1 MVFQDF
7 DQISERRRLERARK
21 FRQRVIITVVLATVI
36 ILLIGAAVFIQVS
49 PAPSSSS
56 KTSNKDGKS
65 KKHPKSNAD
74 TDTESK
80 DASSAEKMIVMICNS
95 TDYKEKCESILKDGL
110 KANPKSSDPKE
121 LIKLA
126 ITAAAAEVKSALKK
140 ATNLKF
146 ATPEEK
152 GAFEDCKVLMEDAVE
167 ELEMSMT
174 AVSKKNQGKLTEKA
188 TPDLNNWL
196 SAVMS
201 YHETCVDG
209 FPDGSKMKHEMEK
222 IGKSGKELTS
232 NSLAMISQVATFF
245 SKFESEGPGEGA
257 ATRRRL
263 MDQDELP
270 SWMDSNERRMLKSA
284 TAGDKPTPNV
294 VVAQDGSGNFKT
306 INEALAAMPAKYDG
320 RYVIYLKEGIYEE
333 AVVITKKMVNVT
345 MYGDGSQKSM
355 ISGNK
360 NFADGVRTFQTASF
374 VALGDGFFAQ
384 AIGFRNTAGPEKH
397 QAVAAR
403 VQADRAI
410 FLNCRFD
417 GYQDTLYA
425 QAHRQFYRSC
435 LITGTIDF
443 IFGDAAAIFQNC
455 NMMVKKPLDKQQNI
469 VTAQGRSDRH
479 ETTAI
484 VLQRC
489 KILPDKTL
497 EAVKSQFKS
506 YLGRPWKEYSR
517 TIVME
522 STIEDIIHPDGWLAW
537 EGDFALKTLYYA
549 EFNNDGPGAKTEGR
563 VKWPGHKVIDKEE
576 AAKFTI
582 GSFLEVDW
590 IQSTSAPVHVGLF

>member
-7 DQISERRRLERARK
+7 DQISERRRAERARK
-21 FRQRVIITVVLATVI
+21 FRKRVTIAVVSASV
-36 ILLIGAAVFIQVS
+36 ILLVVAAAVFVQV
-49 PAPSSSS
+49 SSSS
-56 KTSNKDGKS
+56 KSTTKNGDSGSSTGNS
-65 KKHPKSNAD
+65 KKPLPPETKQVSRV
-74 TDTESK
+74 
-80 DASSAEKMIVMICNS
+80 EKMITMICNS
-95 TDYKEKCESILKDGL
+95 TDYKGKCESTLKDGL
-110 KANPKSSDPKE
+110 HTDPNSSDPKD

-126 ITAAAAEVKSALKK
+126 ISAAAHEVKSAVKK
-140 ATNLKF
+140 ASGFNF

-152 GAFEDCKVLMEDAVE
+152 GAFEDCKVLLEDAVE
-167 ELEMSMT
+167 ELEMSMSE
-174 AVSKKNQGKLTEKA
+174 VSKKNMGKLTAKT

-209 FPDGSKMKHEMEK
+209 FPEGKMKSEMEK
-222 IGKSGKELTS
+222 VVKAGKELTS
-232 NSLAMISQVATFF
+232 NSLAMISQVASFF
-245 SKFESEGPGEGA
+245 STFEMPEGA
-257 ATRRRL
+257 ASRRRL
-263 MDQDELP
+263 MATKGVP
-270 SWMDSNERRMLKSA
+270 TWMNSNERRMLKGA
-284 TAGDKPTPNV
+284 AAGEKPKPNV
-294 VVAQDGSGNFKT
+294 VVAKDGSGEFKT

-320 RYVIYLKEGIYEE
+320 RYVIYVKEGIYDET
-333 AVVITKKMVNVT
+333 VVITKKMVNVT

-355 ISGNK
+355 ISGSK
-360 NFADGVRTFQTASF
+360 NFVDGVRTFQTATF
-374 VALGDGFFAQ
+374 VALGEGFLGQ
-384 AIGFRNTAGPEKH
+384 AIGFRNIAGPEKH

-410 FLNCRFD
+410 FVNCRFE

-455 NMMVKKPLDKQQNI
+455 NMMIRKPLDNQQNI
-469 VTAQGRSDRH
+469 VTAQGRTDKH
-479 ETTAI
+479 ETTGI
-484 VLQRC
+484 VLQNC

-506 YLGRPWKEYSR
+506 YLGRPWKEFSR

-522 STIEDIIHPDGWLAW
+522 SKIEDVIHPDGWMAW
-537 EGDFALKTLYYA
+537 QGDFALKTLYYA
-549 EFNNDGPGAKTEGR
+549 EFNNQGPGAKTDAR
-563 VKWPGHKVIDKEE
+563 VKWPGYKVIDKDE

-582 GSFLEVDW
+582 GTFLELDW
-590 IQSTSAPVHVGLF
+590 IESTSAPVHVGLF